1 MEEGQTL
8 DHPQRPIVACLRCRE
23 QKLKC
28 GRELPSCERC
38 RKQSAVCTY
47 PAPPDRKQ
55 IAQKTRRAKTSQS
68 NHGDPPH
75 QSESEPGATTKAAA
89 KKRRISPDPSS
100 PFHCLAHPETA
111 ELPPTEI
118 GLLLHEVFYKR
129 VYSANL
135 LFHKTVSYQVYM
147 LKKTPE
153 YLQRAI
159 SALAAIF
166 LQEVHSP
173 HQRHIKVL
181 PMQKLYDQSWSWAHA
196 ASVEVLSH
204 VDEPSV
210 LKIQTLQVLHLY
222 YFSRGEI
229 IRAKVHASL
238 AYQLSRLLAYDDLQ
252 EPNESYPNRSL
263 QFDREIRRRSFWASW
278 CSMCFGSEDFS
289 ASQLCESAVGLPLPA
304 RFSEGG
310 SIQGVDLIIG
320 PQLSRDWRSCTD
332 DEQPKSLMAEMIRLL
347 GIWYAFSRCR
357 TNKPS

>member
-1 MEEGQTL
+1 MQEGQT
-8 DHPQRPIVACLRCRE
+8 HGHGPRPIVACLRCRE

-38 RKQSAVCTY
+38 RKQSAMCTY

-55 IAQKTRRAKTSQS
+55 IAQKTRRAKT
-68 NHGDPPH
+68 
-75 QSESEPGATTKAAA
+75 ATTMSTTTASAAA
-89 KKRRISPDPSS
+89 KRRRTSPEPSI

-111 ELPPTEI
+111 ELPPTEV

-129 VYSANL
+129 VYNANL
-135 LFHKTVSYQVYM
+135 LFHKTVSFQVYM
-147 LKKTPE
+147 LKKTPD

-166 LQEVHSP
+166 LLEVHSP
-173 HQRHIKVL
+173 YQRHIKVL
-181 PMQKLYDQSWSWAHA
+181 PMQKLYEQSWSWAHA

-222 YFSRGEI
+222 YFSRGDI

-238 AYQLSRLLAYDDLQ
+238 AYQLSRLLAYDELQ
-252 EPNESYPNRSL
+252 EPYESCPNASL

-278 CSMCFGSEDFS
+278 CSMCLGSEDFS
-289 ASQLCESAVGLPLPA
+289 SAQLCETAVGLPLPA
-304 RFSEGG
+304 QFGEGG
-310 SIQGVDLIIG
+310 SIQGVDLTIG
-320 PQLSRDWRSCTD
+320 PQLSRDWRPCMHEEKPISF
-332 DEQPKSLMAEMIRLL
+332 MAHMIRLL
-347 GIWYAFSRCR
+347 GIWYTFPHPGRR
-357 TNKPS
+357 IKTNLNQD